1 MFVLIDPATVTPVF
15 AQIAESIATQIATG
29 TIVTGA
35 RLPAAKELAESIGVN
50 IHTVLRA
57 YQELRND
64 GQIELRRGRGAVV
77 VGAPTANEVRVA
89 VARAAAE
96 AKAAGIPIGTLLAL
110 VRKEYES

>member
-1 MFVLIDPATVTPVF
+1 MLVVMDPTAATPVF

-29 TIVTGA
+29 TIATGS
-35 RLPAAKELAESIGVN
+35 RLPAATDLADSLGVN
-50 IHTVLRA
+50 MHTVLRA
-57 YQELRND
+57 YQELRSE
-64 GQIELRRGRGAVV
+64 GQVELRRGRGAVV
-77 VGAPTANEVRVA
+77 LGTPTADGVRNA

>member
-1 MFVLIDPATVTPVF
+1 VFVLIDPATATPVF

-29 TIVTGA
+29 TVATGA
-35 RLPAAKELAESIGVN
+35 RLPAAKELADSLGVN
-50 IHTVLRA
+50 VHTVLRA

-64 GQIELRRGRGAVV
+64 GQVELRRGRGAVV
-77 VGAPTANEVRVA
+77 VGTPTAESVRAA

-110 VRKEYES
+110 IRKEYES

>member
-1 MFVLIDPATVTPVF
+1 MFVLIDPATATPVF

-29 TIVTGA
+29 TIATGE
-35 RLPAAKELAESIGVN
+35 RLPAAKVLAESIGVN
-50 IHTVLRA
+50 FHTVLRA

-77 VGAPTANEVRVA
+77 IGAPTANGVRVA

-96 AKAAGIPIGTLLAL
+96 AKSAGIPIGTLLAL

>member
-29 TIVTGA
+29 TVATGE
-35 RLPAAKELAESIGVN
+35 RLPSAKELAESIGVN
-50 IHTVLRA
+50 FHTVLRA

-77 VGAPTANEVRVA
+77 VGVPTADGVRVA
-89 VARAAAE
+89 VAQAAVE